1 MSASSRSDAVRAR
14 VDAARAL
21 AARERARQGL
31 PESAEAEV
39 GIIGGSGLYDFPGI
53 ADIVEVRPATPY
65 GHPSDAIVVGT
76 LEGRRVAFL
85 ARHGRGHRLLP
96 SEVPNRANL
105 WSLRLLGVGQAIG
118 VSACGSMRD
127 EIAPRDVV
135 VPDQLIDRT
144 FGRPHTFF
152 GEGVVGHVGIAD
164 PFCPDLSRR
173 AAAAAEEAAR
183 ALGGGRTVHRGGAY
197 VTIEG
202 PQFSSRAES
211 AVHRDWGV
219 AVVGMTAAPEVKLAR
234 EAEICF
240 ALLAMATD
248 WDVWHASEQE
258 VSVQEVVANMTA
270 NIGLAQE
277 AVRRFLSGDLG
288 ARDTCPCPW
297 ALDGAVQTAPGER
310 DSGKMAE
317 LSLLLGDGGAD

>member
-1 MSASSRSDAVRAR
+1 
-14 VDAARAL
+14 
-21 AARERARQGL
+21 
-31 PESAEAEV
+31 
-39 GIIGGSGLYDFPGI
+39 
-53 ADIVEVRPATPY
+53 
-65 GHPSDAIVVGT
+65 
-76 LEGRRVAFL
+76 
-85 ARHGRGHRLLP
+85 
-96 SEVPNRANL
+96 
-105 WSLRLLGVGQAIG
+105 
-118 VSACGSMRD
+118 
-127 EIAPRDVV
+127 
-135 VPDQLIDRT
+135 
-144 FGRPHTFF
+144 
-152 GEGVVGHVGIAD
+152 
-164 PFCPDLSRR
+164 
-173 AAAAAEEAAR
+173 
-183 ALGGGRTVHRGGAY
+183 
-197 VTIEG
+197 
-202 PQFSSRAES
+202 
-211 AVHRDWGV
+211 
-219 AVVGMTAAPEVKLAR
+219 VKLAR